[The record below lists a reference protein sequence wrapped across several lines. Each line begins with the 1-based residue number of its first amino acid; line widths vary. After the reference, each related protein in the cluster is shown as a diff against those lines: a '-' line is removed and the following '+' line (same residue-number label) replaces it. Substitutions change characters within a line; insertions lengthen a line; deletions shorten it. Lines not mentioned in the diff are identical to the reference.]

1 MCRFTCRAWLS
12 RCLVVP
18 VLGVL
23 CSMGPSVM
31 AAEVTVEQ
39 LLAYGPSQRD
49 VDYEIPD
56 KAEVSKCEVK
66 VEKNDKGSAYVVYG
80 PQSTVIRRFVDS
92 DGNGGVDQFRYY
104 KHGLEVF
111 RDVDANQNRKAEECF
126 WFNTAGTRWG
136 LDPNEDGRI
145 DEWKR
150 ISAEEASR
158 EAINAMIAGDA
169 QALATVL
176 ITPAEARTL
185 GLSKEVAEAM
195 LEATK
200 DPAGQITKVLSGSK
214 VLTKGT
220 RWDRFDTSMAWPNLI
235 PASSGKASI
244 DLLVYE
250 NVMAMVRNGEETGFV
265 QIGEMVRIGDVWKL
279 TVIPQP
285 VEGEQ
290 TIAASGLLMQP
301 SLSTTDATTDT
312 TGLNEDVRKLLEQ
325 LQALDEDSP
334 DAKSSRTAIETYNVR
349 RAQILGELSK
359 VAETK
364 DQREIWLRQQIDGIA
379 TATQL
384 DGYPDGIKHLQ
395 AIEAAIAKQDKD
407 SPLIPY
413 TTFRRLLAE
422 YNSRMKNSSTTEVAE
437 LQTWWTQQLEGYAKA
452 YPQSEDT
459 PDALLQLAMVTELNG
474 KPKEARQWYEVLAKN
489 YRTAQP
495 ANRAIGA
502 LRRLDLVG
510 KPLNLSGNVLGGGSL
525 DLRQYAGKVTLVIFW
540 TTWCEP
546 CTEDL
551 PQILAM
557 YQQYRPNGFEVI
569 GVNVDGPNEP
579 IKQYIDRY
587 KIPWPHIHE
596 EGGLEGRPAVE
607 MGIIN
612 VPTMI
617 LVGKDGKVLTV
628 TASFEDLKKQIPA
641 ELQRQ

>member
-1 MCRFTCRAWLS
+1 
-12 RCLVVP
+12 
-18 VLGVL
+18 
-23 CSMGPSVM
+23 MGPSVM

-104 KHGLEVF
+104 KNGLEVF